1 MTETINFKTQ
11 LDALSEISYNLQLAG
26 VQLYHQKHM
35 IIQSL
40 TILDYNYKLGFFSG
54 ACNIVNL
61 NINFFFNCMDYMY
74 QSKTKIYTFINKLV
88 SCQIFDTHEYTVSFI
103 SFAYETFFKSAL
115 YSIVSVKKISKESM
129 PGHICIYVTILIKQ
143 QPTPMFD

>member
-1 MTETINFKTQ
+1 MTETINFKTR
-11 LDALSEISYNLQLAG
+11 LDALLEISYNLQLAG

-40 TILDYNYKLGFFSG
+40 TILDYNYKLRFFSG

-103 SFAYETFFKSAL
+103 SFAYET
-115 YSIVSVKKISKESM
+115 
-129 PGHICIYVTILIKQ
+129 LIKLKCSVQ
-143 QPTPMFD
+143 YSFCTENFEGKHARSYICHDPY

>member
-11 LDALSEISYNLQLAG
+11 LDALSEISYSYNLQLAG

-74 QSKTKIYTFINKLV
+74 
-88 SCQIFDTHEYTVSFI
+88 
-103 SFAYETFFKSAL
+103 
-115 YSIVSVKKISKESM
+115 
-129 PGHICIYVTILIKQ
+129 
-143 QPTPMFD
+143 

>member
-1 MTETINFKTQ
+1 MTETINFKTR

-54 ACNIVNL
+54 ACNMIVNL
-61 NINFFFNCMDYMY
+61 NINFFLTVWTIICISQKHKFT
-74 QSKTKIYTFINKLV
+74 QV
-88 SCQIFDTHEYTVSFI
+88 SCQIFDTHLFLTN
-103 SFAYETFFKSAL
+103 T
-115 YSIVSVKKISKESM
+115 YSPCS
-129 PGHICIYVTILIKQ
+129 
-143 QPTPMFD
+143 

>member
-54 ACNIVNL
+54 AYNIVNL
-61 NINFFFNCMDYMY
+61 NINIIFFFNCMDYYMY
-74 QSKTKIYTFINKLV
+74 
-88 SCQIFDTHEYTVSFI
+88 
-103 SFAYETFFKSAL
+103 
-115 YSIVSVKKISKESM
+115 
-129 PGHICIYVTILIKQ
+129 
-143 QPTPMFD
+143 

>member
-11 LDALSEISYNLQLAG
+11 LDALSDIYYNLQLAG
-26 VQLYHQKHM
+26 VQLYHQKHL

-61 NINFFFNCMDYMY
+61 NINLFFL
-74 QSKTKIYTFINKLV
+74 TAWT
-88 SCQIFDTHEYTVSFI
+88 
-103 SFAYETFFKSAL
+103 
-115 YSIVSVKKISKESM
+115 
-129 PGHICIYVTILIKQ
+129 ICISQKQKFTHLLIN
-143 QPTPMFD
+143 

>member
-1 MTETINFKTQ
+1 MTETINFKTR

-40 TILDYNYKLGFFSG
+40 PVLDKNHKLGFFSG
-54 ACNIVNL
+54 TCNIVNL

-74 QSKTKIYTFINKLV
+74 
-88 SCQIFDTHEYTVSFI
+88 
-103 SFAYETFFKSAL
+103 
-115 YSIVSVKKISKESM
+115 
-129 PGHICIYVTILIKQ
+129 
-143 QPTPMFD
+143 